1 MIIPMGSIDANV
13 AHIASTILGHR
24 FHAAVKCVAKVK
36 LIKSAHTEIIR
47 LSCKWIA
54 R

>member
-1 MIIPMGSIDANV
+1 MIIPMGGIDANV
-13 AHIASTILGHR
+13 AHISATILGHR
-24 FHAAVKCVAKVK
+24 FHATVKCVANVR
-36 LIKSAHTEIIR
+36 LIKAAHIEIVK

>member
-1 MIIPMGSIDANV
+1 MIIPMDSIDANV

-24 FHAAVKCVAKVK
+24 FHAAIKCVAKVK

-47 LSCKWIA
+47 LSCKWIT